1 MIRISVLDGEEF
13 FSPEVIFNSSDL
25 TEMLSSLVAL
35 KESGVIDSLPVN
47 PEVADMLN
55 NIILTALQ
63 TSLQSLYLMQ
73 TTKHLHGWM
82 TDKGISDRDELE
94 QIDKPALR
102 DFAKALEEQS
112 ERDRLGTS
120 ESAQAYKRAQEDRVN
135 AMFEKMMK
143 DLFPGM

>member
-1 MIRISVLDGEEF
+1 MIRRSVLDGEEF
-13 FSPEVIFNSSDL
+13 FSPEVIFNSAQL
-25 TEMLSSLVAL
+25 CEMLSSLVIL
-35 KESGVIDSLPVN
+35 SESGSLDEIDV
-47 PEVADMLN
+47 PEDVREMIKQVTLA
-55 NIILTALQ
+55 NIQTAIQ
-63 TSLQSLYLMQ
+63 ALYLLQ

-102 DFAKALEEQS
+102 DFAKALEDQT

-120 ESAQAYKRAQEDRVN
+120 ESAQAYKRAQDDKVN